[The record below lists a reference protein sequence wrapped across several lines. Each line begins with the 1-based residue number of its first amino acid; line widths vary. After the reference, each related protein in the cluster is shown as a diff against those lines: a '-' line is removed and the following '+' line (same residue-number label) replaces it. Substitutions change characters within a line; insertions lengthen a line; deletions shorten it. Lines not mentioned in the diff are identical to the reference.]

1 MFSVDGKL
9 PRGVSPERL
18 RIRHSVRTEW
28 NCARDHL
35 VSTLN
40 KKAGHP
46 AVVRLRAVTP

>member
-18 RIRHSVRTEW
+18 RVRHSMHPEW
-28 NCARDHL
+28 NCAHEHL
-35 VSTLN
+35 VSALN